1 MAYQIEPYQY
11 TIQSPVDCCGVG
23 LHTGRTVNLT
33 INPAPANTGI
43 LFLRSDVAGR
53 TVIPARVERVV
64 STTLATTIGEGLHT
78 VSTIEHL
85 LAALRGCGIDNAVV
99 ELDSHEVPIMD
110 GSAGPFVRLLK
121 TVGLRR
127 QHVLRKIL
135 KITRPISYVDGSK
148 SMRIEPYD
156 GYKVTARIQ
165 FDDAL
170 ISEQRYSVDV
180 VPERFGKEI
189 ARART
194 FGFVEQVEQ
203 LWQNGLALGGTL
215 DNVIAIHW
223 NRRSILNEDGLRFD
237 DEFIRHKVLDVIGD
251 IALLGTPV
259 LGHVIA
265 DRSGHELHH
274 AFMQTIIDNPQSWEY
289 VTFKKQNTSL
299 CRQESRSVQGAG
311 SRLAPFFVPVGEVA
325 APRPVCAACS

>member
-1 MAYQIEPYQY
+1 MAPQIEPHQY
-11 TIQSPVDCCGVG
+11 TVKRAVSCCGVG

-43 LFLRSDVAGR
+43 QFVRSDIAGR
-53 TVIPARVERVV
+53 PIIPARVERVV
-64 STTLATTIGEGLHT
+64 DTTLATTIGDGRNKI
-78 VSTIEHL
+78 STTEHL
-85 LAALRGCGIDNAVV
+85 MAALRAFGVDNAVID
-99 ELDSHEVPIMD
+99 LDSHETPIMD

-121 TVGLRR
+121 TAGLHR
-127 QHVLRKIL
+127 QQALRKIL
-135 KITRPISYVDGSK
+135 RITRPMSFVDGDK
-148 SMRIEPYD
+148 SIRIEPHD
-156 GYKVTARIQ
+156 GFKVSGRIQ

-170 ISEQRYSVDV
+170 INEQRYSVEV
-180 VPERFGKEI
+180 TPERFSKEI
-189 ARART
+189 AFART

-251 IALLGTPV
+251 MALLGSPV

-265 DRSGHELHH
+265 DRSGHSLHLGL
-274 AFMQTIIDNPQSWEY
+274 MKTIVDNPHCWEY
-289 VTFKKQNTSL
+289 VTFQKRGESLLRQVVHSTQTSGH
-299 CRQESRSVQGAG
+299 RF
-311 SRLAPFFVPVGEVA
+311 APFFAPVGESMA
-325 APRPVCAACS
+325 ARQACAM